1 MVTGG
6 PGEGGAHVTRAVEED
21 LRRECASVTI
31 LRKLFHKKKKNNSVF
46 RITTSRFLHQ
56 FAFFNHVG
64 VFALRFPSFHFQD
77 NFLIKSLFYSEHSSL
92 KTKI

>member
-21 LRRECASVTI
+21 LRREYASVTI
-31 LRKLFHKKKKNNSVF
+31 LRKLFHKKKNNSVF

-56 FAFFNHVG
+56 FAFF
-64 VFALRFPSFHFQD
+64 
-77 NFLIKSLFYSEHSSL
+77 
-92 KTKI
+92 